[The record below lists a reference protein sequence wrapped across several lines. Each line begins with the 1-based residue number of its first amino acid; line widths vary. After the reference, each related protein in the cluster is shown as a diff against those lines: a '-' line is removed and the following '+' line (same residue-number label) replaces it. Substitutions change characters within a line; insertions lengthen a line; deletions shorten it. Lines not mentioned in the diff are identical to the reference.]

1 MIEPVVVGLRLVQY
15 LGAMLLMGASLFF
28 LYCDGTTGSGGDKL
42 SRQRRLLVIASAS
55 LLALASLAAIA
66 AQSSLF
72 AGSVADG
79 LDLEA
84 LRAVGFGM
92 DIGKAAL
99 VRSAAA
105 VFAMAMVMLLPPG
118 RVSWIATAS
127 LGAVAT
133 ASLAWMGHAAAGEG
147 FSGGIHL
154 ISDIVHVLAAG
165 TWIGALFG
173 FLELLLA
180 WPRTSDERGALHS
193 ALHRFSGTG
202 SLLVALLVATGLVNS
217 WVLVGPDRIDALWAT
232 PYGQLLTLKLGI
244 FAAML
249 GLAAVNRFHHVPDL
263 GQAVGNNACA
273 PQAIARL
280 RRSIALETIAGV
292 AILFL
297 VAWFGTMEP
306 PVAI

>member
-28 LYCDGTTGSGGDKL
+28 LYCDGTTGSRGDKL
-42 SRQRRLLVIASAS
+42 ARQWRLLVIASAA

-72 AGSVADG
+72 AGSLAVG
-79 LDLEA
+79 LNLEA

-99 VRSAAA
+99 VRAAA
-105 VFAMAMVMLLPPG
+105 AILAMALLALVPAG
-118 RVSWIATAS
+118 RVIWIATAFV
-127 LGAVAT
+127 GAVAT

-147 FSGGIHL
+147 ISGSVHR

-165 TWIGALFG
+165 AWMGALFG
-173 FLELLLA
+173 FLQLLMVR
-180 WPRTSDERGALHS
+180 PRTSGECGAVHS

-202 SLLVALLVATGLVNS
+202 SLLVALLVVTGLVNS
-217 WVLVGPDRIDALWAT
+217 WMLVGPDKIAALWMT
-232 PYGQLLTLKLGI
+232 PYGQLLTLKLAL

-249 GLAAVNRFHHVPDL
+249 GLAAVNRFRHTPAL
-263 GQAVGNNACA
+263 GQVVDAAERA
-273 PQAIARL
+273 PQALARL
-280 RRSIALETIAGV
+280 RRSISWETAFGA

-306 PVAI
+306 PTAM